1 MLNLTQLH
9 HFKLVAQEGSFARA
23 ADMASIT
30 QPALSNSIRSLEK
43 KLGFQ
48 LFERS
53 ERPIKL
59 TSEARTILAG
69 VDALL
74 FEARNLD
81 QSLDNLVSGKGGHV
95 RLGMTAVY
103 STSLGG
109 PIIAEWHNA
118 HPNVKLDL
126 VVQETPDLL
135 EGLRDETFDLIV
147 GDARDLRG
155 DTDDLELVHLPT
167 QSGGA
172 FCRAGH
178 PILDIR
184 RPQPSDLA
192 RYHFAGT
199 HFPTEVVK
207 VFTRFLGRQRH
218 GLDPVISIDSHNI
231 AALRDAVAESD
242 LILLTT
248 PGTVRNQLALGILR
262 QIPINLGIDGMWSVV
277 TQHGRVLHP
286 AVPELIAKII
296 EIGKRDHDHRLAP
309 YARQFAQP
317 RQV

>member
-1 MLNLTQLH
+1 MQNLTQLH

-23 ADMASIT
+23 ADMAHIT

-53 ERPIKL
+53 ERPIRL
-59 TSEARTILAG
+59 TSEAKSILAR
-69 VDALL
+69 VDAVL

-81 QSLDNLVSGKGGHV
+81 QSLTNLGSGQGGHL

-109 PIIAEWHNA
+109 PIIAEWHNS

-126 VVQETPDLL
+126 VVQETVDLL
-135 EGLRDETFDLIV
+135 QGLRAETFDLIV
-147 GDARDLRG
+147 GDARDLQA
-155 DTDDLELVHLPT
+155 DTDDLQLIDLPV

-178 PILDIR
+178 PVLDIR
-184 RPQPSDLA
+184 QPQPSDLA
-192 RYHFAGT
+192 RYHFVGT
-199 HFPTEVVK
+199 HFPAEVTK
-207 VFTRFLGRQRH
+207 AFARFIGRDNLGP
-218 GLDPVISIDSHNI
+218 DPIMSIDSHNI

-248 PGTVRNQLALGILR
+248 AGTVRNALALGILK
-262 QIPINLGIDGMWSVV
+262 QIQIDLRIDGVWFVV
-277 TQHGRVLHP
+277 TRRGRVLHP
-286 AVPELIAKII
+286 AVPRLIDKIV
-296 EIGKRDHDHRLAP
+296 EIGKRDYDRRLAP
-309 YARQFAQP
+309 YARQFADP
-317 RQV
+317 RQI

>member
-1 MLNLTQLH
+1 MLNLAQLH

-23 ADMASIT
+23 AELANIT

-43 KLGFQ
+43 KIGLQ

-53 ERPIKL
+53 ARPIRL
-59 TSEARTILAG
+59 TSEAKSILPR
-69 VDALL
+69 VDAVL

-81 QSLDNLVSGKGGHV
+81 QSLENLVSGQSGHV
-95 RLGMTAVY
+95 RLGMTAVF

-126 VVQETPDLL
+126 VVLETPALL

-147 GDARDLRG
+147 GDARDLQAN
-155 DTDDLELVHLPT
+155 TDDLKLVELPA

-178 PILDIR
+178 PILDIC
-184 RPQPSDLA
+184 RPQPADLTHY
-192 RYHFAGT
+192 RFAGT
-199 HFPTEVVK
+199 HFPADVAKGITE
-207 VFTRFLGRQRH
+207 FIGQERI
-218 GLDPVISIDSHNI
+218 GLDPIVSIDSHNI

-248 PGTVRNQLALGILR
+248 PGTVRNALALGILR
-262 QIPINLGIDGMWSVV
+262 QIPIDLGIDGVWSVV
-277 TQHGRVLHP
+277 TCHGRVLHP
-286 AVPELIAKII
+286 AVPQLIAKIV
-296 EIGKRDHDHRLAP
+296 EIGKRDHDRRLAP